1 MKKTLLIFIFLSF
14 IVTANNLPE
23 LGDYSSS
30 KISESDEIFIGRQI
44 LFQVNQSDSIIR
56 DIEISDYLDLLGKR
70 LINASTDPAK
80 KIEFFIVSDPSINAF
95 AMLGGVIGVHS
106 GLFLA
111 SNTESELASVISHEI
126 AHINQKHISR
136 FLLQQERA
144 SYQSTFIMAVALL
157 LARSNPQLA
166 STAMAGASA
175 GSVQGALDF
184 TRENEKE
191 ADRVGIQTLNNAG
204 FDVRGARDFF
214 TTLKQANQ
222 FSGGAAP
229 AFLQTHP
236 ITSSRIN
243 DIEDR
248 LKDFPYKQRVDN
260 QTFHYVKG
268 KLKALLDNREDT
280 KNILEENIKNKIY
293 INEGG
298 ERFALAY
305 IYLIDNEFIKS
316 YEQMQWLFDNEQS
329 NPMLSQLYINYLI
342 KINKVTEA
350 KKIYEQNLNFFPSNR
365 SFIYGLAD
373 LYLETQDSEKA
384 IKLLKENEQKFSQD
398 PILYKLFAKGY
409 ANQGKK
415 LLQYE
420 NLAEAAYYNFNLQEA
435 IIRMDL
441 AIKANDGDFYQK
453 SRVESRL
460 KQFQKEQQIYT
471 NDN

>member
-56 DIEISDYLDLLGKR
+56 DIEISDYLDSLGKR

-268 KLKALLDNREDT
+268 KLKALLDNKEDT

-305 IYLIDNEFIKS
+305 IYLIDNKFIKS
-316 YEQMQWLFDNEQS
+316 YEQIQWLFDNEQS

-435 IIRMDL
+435 IMRMDL

-460 KQFQKEQQIYT
+460 KQFQKEQQIHT

>member
-236 ITSSRIN
+236 ITSNRIN

-268 KLKALLDNREDT
+268 KLKALLDNKEDT

-342 KINKVTEA
+342 KTNKVTEA

-460 KQFQKEQQIYT
+460 KQFQKEQQIHT